1 MFTLGLMGI
10 ATNVIAQIL
19 VAGGGPGA
27 CVGMVILPIY
37 MIAAGYLGWFIR
49 LGCLRLS
56 ASNQRR

>member
-49 LGCLRLS
+49 LGCLRL
-56 ASNQRR
+56 